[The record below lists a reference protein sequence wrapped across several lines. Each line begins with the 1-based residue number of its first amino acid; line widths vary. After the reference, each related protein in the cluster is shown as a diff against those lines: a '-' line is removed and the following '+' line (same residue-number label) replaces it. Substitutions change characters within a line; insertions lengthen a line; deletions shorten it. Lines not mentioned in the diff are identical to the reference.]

1 MQSPDGSPCCQR
13 KDQELPQNDLD
24 DPGSR
29 REYAVTGI
37 VQDRLS
43 FHL

>member
-1 MQSPDGSPCCQR
+1 MQNPDGSCCCQH

-29 REYAVTGI
+29 RENPVTGI
-37 VQDRLS
+37 VQD
-43 FHL
+43 